1 MRDQVAN
8 AAYGVLDYAAYPIG
22 MLLVA
27 PVVLHH
33 LGPAQY
39 GLWAIATAAVSTGGI
54 IASGFGDANIQ
65 HVAKLRSSTNKH
77 TIELVVR
84 SMMGINLVLG
94 LALALVG
101 LALSPVFA
109 RHVAASD
116 IFLQRSCLLS
126 LRIASVLMLVR
137 ALESVSI
144 STLRAFERY
153 GAAVRISIAVR
164 LLTLALAAL
173 LAVNGRGTAS
183 IMAVTLVLMLLGTC
197 AQFFRLHQFLG
208 GASLWPAF
216 NREAT
221 RALFGFGLYSWLQ
234 AIAGVLFGQID
245 RLLLGVSLGAVAV
258 ASYALCV
265 QLAQP
270 LFGLTAAGLHFL
282 FPYLSGRVD
291 NVSRA
296 TLLRTLRKAFGLNL
310 LLVVIGTALLLIFGQ
325 RILQVW
331 AGAAI
336 AQTAAPFFPLIIIG
350 SALLGLSVTGTYA
363 LLALG
368 KVRSVAWLSIFAGI
382 AMLLMM
388 VWLLPRCGVQG
399 LATARLFYGLFSL
412 LLYIPLLRGVASRR
426 SSTPAVSTT
435 LTSLEEVSR
444 P

>member
-1 MRDQVAN
+1 MRDQIAN
-8 AAYGVLDYAAYPIG
+8 AAYGVFDYAAYPIG

-27 PVVLHH
+27 PIVLHH

-54 IASGFGDANIQ
+54 VASGFGDANIL
-65 HVAKLRSSTNKH
+65 HVARLRSSTNKH
-77 TIELVVR
+77 AIESVVR
-84 SMMGINLVLG
+84 SMVGINLVLG
-94 LALALVG
+94 LVLALAG
-101 LALSPVFA
+101 LALSPVAA
-109 RHVAASD
+109 RHVAGSD
-116 IFLQRSCLLS
+116 VFLQRSCLLS

-173 LAVNGRGTAS
+173 LAVNGRGTVS
-183 IMAVTLVLMLLGTC
+183 IMTVTLVLMSLGTC
-197 AQFFRLHQFLG
+197 VQFFRLHQFLG
-208 GASLWPAF
+208 STSLWPAF
-216 NREAT
+216 SREAT

-234 AIAGVLFGQID
+234 AIAGVLFSQID

-291 NVSRA
+291 NISRA
-296 TLLRTLRKAFGLNL
+296 TLQRTLRKAFGLNL
-310 LLVVIGTALLLIFGQ
+310 LLVAIGTALLLAFGQ
-325 RILQVW
+325 RLLQTW
-331 AGAAI
+331 AGPAI
-336 AQTAAPFFPLIIIG
+336 AQTAAPFFPLVIIG

-363 LLALG
+363 LFALG
-368 KVRSVAWLSIFAGI
+368 KVSSVALLSISAGI

-388 VWLLPRCGVQG
+388 FWLLPRSGVQG

-412 LLYIPLLRGVASRR
+412 LLYIPLLHSLASRR
-426 SSTPAVSTT
+426 SSKPLASA
-435 LTSLEEVSR
+435 LASLEEVSR

>member
-1 MRDQVAN
+1 MRDQIAN
-8 AAYGVLDYAAYPIG
+8 AAYGVFDYAAYPIG

-27 PVVLHH
+27 PIVLHH

-54 IASGFGDANIQ
+54 VASGFGDANIL
-65 HVAKLRSSTNKH
+65 HVARLRSSTNKH
-77 TIELVVR
+77 AIESVVR
-84 SMMGINLVLG
+84 SMVGINLVLG
-94 LALALVG
+94 LVLALAG
-101 LALSPVFA
+101 LALSPVAA
-109 RHVAASD
+109 RHVAGSD
-116 IFLQRSCLLS
+116 VFLQRSCLLS

-173 LAVNGRGTAS
+173 LAVNGRGTVS
-183 IMAVTLVLMLLGTC
+183 IMTVTLVLMSLGTC
-197 AQFFRLHQFLG
+197 VQFFRLHQFLG
-208 GASLWPAF
+208 STSLWPAF
-216 NREAT
+216 SREAT

-234 AIAGVLFGQID
+234 AIAGVLFSQID

-291 NVSRA
+291 NISRA
-296 TLLRTLRKAFGLNL
+296 TLHRTLRKAFGLNL
-310 LLVVIGTALLLIFGQ
+310 LLV
-325 RILQVW
+325 
-331 AGAAI
+331 AI
-336 AQTAAPFFPLIIIG
+336 AQTTAPFFPLVIIG

-363 LLALG
+363 LFALG
-368 KVRSVAWLSIFAGI
+368 KVSSVALLSISAGI

-388 VWLLPRCGVQG
+388 FWLLPRSGVQG

-412 LLYIPLLRGVASRR
+412 LLYIPLLHSLASRR
-426 SSTPAVSTT
+426 SSKPLASA
-435 LTSLEEVSR
+435 LASLDEVSR